1 MNRTLLVTGWMLLA
15 SLGCRGVGRSLIAP
29 PEAPEVVARR
39 YLELGGRND
48 LAGARALVVPDCQRG
63 PLGEVDAV
71 KMMGARMTVTR
82 VETSVQSQ
90 SPTSA
95 MVRYTVSGSVHAEH
109 GTTTLFG
116 AQVQINGVN
125 IDHANQSGTLH
136 MVKPQ
141 DRWLVTCHD

>member
-1 MNRTLLVTGWMLLA
+1 MNRTLLVTGWMLWA
-15 SLGCRGVGRSLIAP
+15 SLGCRGVVARLTAP

-116 AQVQINGVN
+116 AQVQVNGVN
-125 IDHANQSGTLH
+125 IDHANQSGSLH
-136 MVKPQ
+136 MAKVQ